1 MYIFDS
7 NTVKIKILEDIFSG
21 VLREENEMKRKIL
34 AAVFW
39 AVAATSAFTGAEL
52 VQAAEK
58 AEEVAVQKPDME
70 GIDTEN
76 TKIGISIYQ
85 FDDTFMTLYRTELV
99 RYLTEELGFDE
110 KNILV
115 EDGKNNQEKQTDQ
128 IEDFI
133 ADHVDVMILNLVHAS
148 AAPMITDL
156 CSESGTPVVYI
167 NRQPDPMEMERWE
180 MEGIQAAYIG
190 ADARQSGIFQGEEI
204 AATENKGDVNGDGE
218 VSYIMLQGEPENI
231 DTQYRTAYSVK
242 ALEDAGVK
250 TRELMAQRGDWSQ
263 SQGQKIME
271 EALDEFGDEIEVVFC
286 NNDAMALG
294 ALEAIREADRTVGE
308 DIYLTGV
315 DALEEAVQSVVDG
328 EFTGTVFNDYFSQ
341 SHGAAEL
348 AVKFLKG
355 EETEPVTLVDYVKVT
370 QDNAEEIQ
378 ELVNSQK

>member
-7 NTVKIKILEDIFSG
+7 NTVKIKIPEDIFSG

-58 AEEVAVQKPDME
+58 AEEAAVQKPDME

-115 EDGKNNQEKQTDQ
+115 EDGKNNQEKQTNQ

-294 ALEAIREADRTVGE
+294 SLEAIREADRTVGE

-370 QDNAEEIQ
+370 QDNAEEIL

>member
-1 MYIFDS
+1 
-7 NTVKIKILEDIFSG
+7 
-21 VLREENEMKRKIL
+21 MKRKIL

-39 AVAATSAFTGAEL
+39 TMAAASAFAGAEP
-52 VQAAEK
+52 VPAAEK
-58 AEEVAVQKPDME
+58 SEEAIWQKPDME

-110 KNILV
+110 KNIIV
-115 EDGKNNQEKQTDQ
+115 EDGKNDQEKQTDQ
-128 IEDFI
+128 IERFI
-133 ADHVDVMILNLVHAS
+133 ADQADVMILNLVHAS

-156 CSESGTPVVYI
+156 CSEAGIPVVYI
-167 NRQPDPMEMERWE
+167 NRQPDSMEMERWDL
-180 MEGIQAAYIG
+180 EGIQAAYIG

-204 AATENKGDVNGDGE
+204 AETENKGDVNGDGE
-218 VSYIMLQGEPENI
+218 VSYIMIQGEPENI

-242 ALEDAGVK
+242 ALENAGVEA
-250 TRELMAQRGDWSQ
+250 RELLAQRGDWNQ

-308 DIYLTGV
+308 DIYLAGV

-370 QDNAEEIQ
+370 QDNAEEIL
-378 ELVNSQK
+378 ELVNSKK

>member
-7 NTVKIKILEDIFSG
+7 NTVKIKIPEDIFSG
-21 VLREENEMKRKIL
+21 VLREENEMKREIL

-58 AEEVAVQKPDME
+58 AEEAAVQKPDME

-115 EDGKNNQEKQTDQ
+115 EDGKNNQEKQTNQ

-370 QDNAEEIQ
+370 QDNAEEIL

>member
-7 NTVKIKILEDIFSG
+7 NTVKIKISEVIFPG

-58 AEEVAVQKPDME
+58 AEEAAVQKPDME

-190 ADARQSGIFQGEEI
+190 ANARQSGIFQGEEI

-370 QDNAEEIQ
+370 QDNAEEIL

>member
-7 NTVKIKILEDIFSG
+7 NTVKIKIPEDIFSG

-355 EETEPVTLVDYVKVT
+355 EETEPVTLVDYIKVT
-370 QDNAEEIQ
+370 QDNAEEIL

>member
-7 NTVKIKILEDIFSG
+7 NTVKIKIPEDIFSG

-58 AEEVAVQKPDME
+58 AEEAAVQKPDME

-110 KNILV
+110 INILV
-115 EDGKNNQEKQTDQ
+115 EDGKNNQEKQTNQ

-370 QDNAEEIQ
+370 QDNAEEIL

>member
-7 NTVKIKILEDIFSG
+7 NTVKIKISEVIFPG

-58 AEEVAVQKPDME
+58 AEEAAVQKPDME

-242 ALEDAGVK
+242 ALEDAGVR
-250 TRELMAQRGDWSQ
+250 TRELLAQRGDWSQ

-315 DALEEAVQSVVDG
+315 DALEEAVQSAVDG

-370 QDNAEEIQ
+370 QDNAEEIL

>member
-7 NTVKIKILEDIFSG
+7 NTVKIKIPEDIFSG

-58 AEEVAVQKPDME
+58 AEEAAVQKPDME

-115 EDGKNNQEKQTDQ
+115 EDGKNNQEKQTNQ

-308 DIYLTGV
+308 DIYLIGV

-370 QDNAEEIQ
+370 QDNAEEIL